1 MYINQY
7 DNINWYLPYILHV
20 NELLSILLTVWLV
33 VGLYDPTTGIF
44 WEADNKT
51 RSRFLFYFVSV
62 VIGVTLIQVAMK
74 PQSAEDTVASDN
86 SETQRASPVERS
98 PTVEQSRETDS
109 SKILPVTELISHF
122 SDLTDLQQEE
132 WNNNHK
138 WEYTVNGSGLV
149 TEVGETNFISEDDSY
164 PYEVTVEL
172 SEGTRAVVYFP
183 EEKRDYVL
191 NLDKGSDID
200 FVGDLKRI
208 EDWGFWITAY
218 VKYSEQKPQRQDSF
232 YKSDAIKLVK
242 RLKKRLDA
250 EEFLTNEQINYDD
263 GDSGLFFTYRK
274 KDDKLGAAIF
284 NISEETVQAILLP
297 FRNEDGIYNVSLHE
311 GQRGGIIVYFDYI
324 PRNKRIQTRFFW
336 NLNQGS
342 LHHKKIFTDS
352 GEAKYSINAT
362 NDEVFSKNTNIPLY
376 LIR

>member
-1 MYINQY
+1 
-7 DNINWYLPYILHV
+7 
-20 NELLSILLTVWLV
+20 
-33 VGLYDPTTGIF
+33 
-44 WEADNKT
+44 
-51 RSRFLFYFVSV
+51 
-62 VIGVTLIQVAMK
+62 MK